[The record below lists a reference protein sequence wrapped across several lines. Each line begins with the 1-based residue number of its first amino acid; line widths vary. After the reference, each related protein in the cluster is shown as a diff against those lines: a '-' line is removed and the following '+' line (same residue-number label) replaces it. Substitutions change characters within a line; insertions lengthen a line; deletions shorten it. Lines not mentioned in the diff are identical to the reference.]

1 MILFLREYYGIN
13 INSTSNFCEFYFDS
27 FFNYNSSD
35 NFNLISMELELV
47 VILEVE
53 FKRIINNTVNDWTAF
68 DKIMIIAAVENLQ
81 KRRKG

>member
-1 MILFLREYYGIN
+1 
-13 INSTSNFCEFYFDS
+13 
-27 FFNYNSSD
+27 
-35 NFNLISMELELV
+35 MELELV

>member
-1 MILFLREYYGIN
+1 MELILILLLIFA
-13 INSTSNFCEFYFDS
+13 FYFDS

-35 NFNLISMELELV
+35 NFNPIFMELELE